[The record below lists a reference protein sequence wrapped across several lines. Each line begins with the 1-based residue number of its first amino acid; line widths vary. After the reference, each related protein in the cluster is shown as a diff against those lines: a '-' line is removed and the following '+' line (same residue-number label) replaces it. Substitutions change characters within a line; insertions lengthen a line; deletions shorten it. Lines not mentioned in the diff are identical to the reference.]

1 MAEDELLE
9 IRRIRHEI
17 SERCGH
23 DTDRYVDHLQELQ
36 KRLRDSGEYGL
47 EEILAADKLCPPTN
61 NAEVAA
67 QPP

>member
-17 SERCGH
+17 SERYGH

-47 EEILAADKLCPPTN
+47 ADIPVPEESCPPAKNT
-61 NAEVAA
+61 EAA
-67 QPP
+67 A

>member
-1 MAEDELLE
+1 MTEDELSE

-17 SERCGH
+17 SERYGH

-47 EEILAADKLCPPTN
+47 ADVPAPEKACPPGKN
-61 NAEVAA
+61 SEAA
-67 QPP
+67 A